1 MNFDEV
7 GRVWREEVTG
17 EFRRTRV
24 EDLSSARDRAAKFD
38 AGARR
43 KWWYGTFMAFVI
55 VPVYT
60 AGVILMITR
69 GYLVSALGMVIVI
82 ISIAIWAIEFRK
94 LRGAAP
100 DPTLSMIAAVEA
112 QVARLLA
119 RERYLNTLGWRF
131 LGPFVVGYLLVMA
144 GVSVTWPEGDPMP
157 LGWRVRV
164 SIFAVVLLVFKVF
177 ISRREARL
185 EVRPSREELES
196 WLTDL
201 KDSDLGGMSDAQ

>member
-38 AGARR
+38 ADARR
-43 KWWYGTFMAFVI
+43 KWWTGTVMTIVM
-55 VPVYT
+55 VPVYISI
-60 AGVILMITR
+60 VVVLITR
-69 GYLVSALGMVIVI
+69 GYLVSALGGVILA
-82 ISIAIWAIEFRK
+82 ISIVVWAIEWRK

-100 DPTLSMIAAVEA
+100 DPTLPVSAAVAA

-119 RERYLNTLGWRF
+119 RERHLNTLGWRY
-131 LGPFVVGYLLVMA
+131 LTPFVVGYLLVMA

-157 LGWRVRV
+157 LGWRVRS
-164 SIFAVVLLVFKVF
+164 SIVAIVALVFKVF
-177 ISRREARL
+177 VSRREARR
-185 EVRPSREELES
+185 EVRPLREELES

-201 KDSDLGGMSDAQ
+201 KDSDLGGMSDAY

>member
-24 EDLSSARDRAAKFD
+24 EDLSTARDRAAKFD
-38 AGARR
+38 ADARR
-43 KWWYGTFMAFVI
+43 KWWTGTVMTIVM
-55 VPVYT
+55 VPVYISI
-60 AGVILMITR
+60 VVVLITR
-69 GYLVSALGMVIVI
+69 GYLVSALGGVILA
-82 ISIAIWAIEFRK
+82 ISIVVWAIEWRK

-119 RERYLNTLGWRF
+119 RERYLDTLGWRF
-131 LGPFVVGYLLVMA
+131 LAPFAVGSLLVVA
-144 GVSVTWPEGDPMP
+144 GVSVTMAGDPVSS
-157 LGWRVRV
+157 GWRVPW
-164 SIFAVVLLVFKVF
+164 SIVVIVALVLKVF

-185 EVRPSREELES
+185 KVGPLREELES

-201 KDSDLGGMSDAQ
+201 KDSDLGGMSDAY